1 MNQRGRNPP
10 RTNPFRE
17 QLSVLPA
24 PPTIVS
30 PAEMVY
36 SCAMNPSGP
45 SSSVVAAGVIGILVS
60 LVTILLSVVGV
71 VGMSM
76 LPPASAGPP
85 MPPFVKSTAIA
96 IMIFT
101 AGLAIFG
108 IFTSVGVL
116 HLKNWARISMLIW
129 GGVMAAF
136 CGLAL
141 PFAVFVP
148 MPQTPAESPMAL
160 PFVRLLLIVVYGIP
174 FLIGVWWL
182 LLFNQRAVKEEF
194 LRVAPGDGQLAAPAR
209 PRCPLPLAILAGFSI
224 VSAGFSLLLPF
235 TNFPVN
241 TILFGHRFHG
251 AIGVV
256 LFYLSA
262 GLLLVGAIGMLR
274 LKRWS
279 YPLMLGQYFFW
290 MASGTITLVSPNY
303 DSNVHEIM
311 SQMNLPEGPVGQAAF
326 AQTRVF
332 GILSLIPG
340 VLLIWLLLY
349 CHTRFVEACAAKEA
363 RQST

>member
-1 MNQRGRNPP
+1 
-10 RTNPFRE
+10 
-17 QLSVLPA
+17 
-24 PPTIVS
+24 
-30 PAEMVY
+30 
-36 SCAMNPSGP
+36 MNPSGP
-45 SSSVVAAGVIGILVS
+45 SSSVVAAGVVGILAS
-60 LVTILLSVVGV
+60 LVAILIAVAAI
-71 VGMSM
+71 VGMSLM
-76 LPPASAGPP
+76 PPANATPP
-85 MPPFVKSTAIA
+85 MPPFVKSTAVA
-96 IMIFT
+96 IMVLF

-116 HLKNWARISMLIW
+116 HLRNWARISMLIW

-141 PFAVFVP
+141 PFATFVP
-148 MPQTPAESPMAL
+148 MPEAPAESPMAL
-160 PFVRLLLIVVYGIP
+160 PFVRILLIVVYGIP

-182 LLFNQRAVKEEF
+182 FLFNQRSVKEQF
-194 LRVAPGDGQLAAPAR
+194 LPLATSDDQLTAPAR

-224 VSAGFSLLLPF
+224 ASASFSLLLPF

-241 TILFGHRFHG
+241 VILFGHRFHG

-262 GLLLVGAIGMLR
+262 GLLLAGAIGMLR

-303 DSNVHEIM
+303 DQNIHEIM
-311 SQMNLPEGPVGQAAF
+311 SQMNLPEGPMGQAAF

-349 CHTRFVEACAAKEA
+349 YHTRFVEACAAKEA
-363 RQST
+363 QQST

>member
-1 MNQRGRNPP
+1 
-10 RTNPFRE
+10 
-17 QLSVLPA
+17 
-24 PPTIVS
+24 
-30 PAEMVY
+30 
-36 SCAMNPSGP
+36 MNPSGP
-45 SSSVVAAGVIGILVS
+45 SSSVVAARVVGILAS
-60 LVTILLSVVGV
+60 LIAILIAVAAIA
-71 VGMSM
+71 GMSLM
-76 LPPASAGPP
+76 PPESASPP
-85 MPPFVKSTAIA
+85 MPPFVKSTAVV
-96 IMIFT
+96 MMVLF

-116 HLKNWARISMLIW
+116 HLRKWARVSMLIW

-141 PFAVFVP
+141 PFATFVP
-148 MPQTPAESPMAL
+148 MPESPAGSPMSL
-160 PFVRLLLIVVYGIP
+160 PIVRMLVMMVYGIP

-182 LLFNQRAVKEEF
+182 FLFNQRAVKEQF
-194 LRVAPGDGQLAAPAR
+194 LAAAPGDGQLTAPAQ

-224 VSAGFSLLLPF
+224 FSAGVSLLLPL

-241 TILFGHRFHG
+241 VILFGHRFHG
-251 AIGVV
+251 AFGVV
-256 LFYLSA
+256 LFFLSA
-262 GLLLVGAIGMLR
+262 GIFLVGAIGMLR

-303 DSNVHEIM
+303 DRNVHEIM
-311 SQMNLPEGPVGQAAF
+311 SQMNLPEGPMGQAAF

-349 CHTRFVEACAAKEA
+349 YHTRFVEACAAKEA
-363 RQST
+363 QQST

>member
-1 MNQRGRNPP
+1 
-10 RTNPFRE
+10 
-17 QLSVLPA
+17 
-24 PPTIVS
+24 
-30 PAEMVY
+30 
-36 SCAMNPSGP
+36 MNPSGP
-45 SSSVVAAGVIGILVS
+45 SSSVVAAGVVGILAS
-60 LVTILLSVVGV
+60 LVAILIAVAAIA
-71 VGMSM
+71 GMSLM
-76 LPPASAGPP
+76 PTANATPP
-85 MPPFVKSTAIA
+85 MPPFVKSTAVA
-96 IMIFT
+96 IMVLF

-116 HLKNWARISMLIW
+116 HLRNWARISMLIW

-141 PFAVFVP
+141 PFATFVP
-148 MPQTPAESPMAL
+148 MPEAPAESPMAL
-160 PFVRLLLIVVYGIP
+160 PFVRILLIVVYGIP

-182 LLFNQRAVKEEF
+182 FLFNQRSVKEQF
-194 LRVAPGDGQLAAPAR
+194 LPLATSDDQLTAPAR

-224 VSAGFSLLLPF
+224 ASASFSLLLPF

-241 TILFGHRFHG
+241 VILFGHRFHG

-262 GLLLVGAIGMLR
+262 GLLLAGAIGMLR

-303 DSNVHEIM
+303 DQNIHEIM
-311 SQMNLPEGPVGQAAF
+311 SQMNLPEGPMGQAAF

-349 CHTRFVEACAAKEA
+349 YHTRFVEACAAKEA
-363 RQST
+363 QQST